1 MNHDQ
6 NLNKDLMERRLALLA
21 DKALQGLD
29 ESESAELQELDPLV
43 SADSLDLELAAAYVA
58 RLDLDESAPLPDWLE
73 KKIEREAAAHLSSNT
88 PESSRPSRARIPF
101 VQQLGWWVAAASIAF
116 TLANLPRPSPPVQ
129 SPVTSI
135 EDQLVGSPSARFV
148 NANHP
153 LGRGAS
159 GRVVWDSTRQAGYL
173 DLQGLASTDPRK
185 GVYQLWIF
193 DDERDE
199 RYPVDGGIFSIDGS
213 SKSTIIPIRPA
224 IEVKRPTLF
233 AVTLEPPGG
242 VVVSDRQRILL
253 TASWDAP
260 GPTKLMNEQRG
271 P

>member
-116 TLANLPRPSPPVQ
+116 TLANLPR
-129 SPVTSI
+129 
-135 EDQLVGSPSARFV
+135 
-148 NANHP
+148 
-153 LGRGAS
+153 
-159 GRVVWDSTRQAGYL
+159 RVVWDSTRQAGYL

-242 VVVSDRQRILL
+242 VVVSDRQRLLL